1 MVFST
6 HPHSL
11 VIRVQLT
18 QPPGNKA
25 LVTSAVPASA
35 RLPRPVLG
43 WRRFC
48 VASGGSV
55 SSTDIRCACW
65 GIYNPKSSAWRV
77 SSLLIVPGERPN
89 RRAIARMLCPWFFIS
104 AMISRSSMDRNLV
117 WMRWSIRCCG
127 MTWTGIEVRPSTSE
141 RWWIAEAGSPMT
153 WTGIEVRPST

>member
-1 MVFST
+1 MLFQLAFRLNKQCLINGFGT

-55 SSTDIRCACW
+55 LSTDIRCACW

-104 AMISRSSMDRNLV
+104 AMISRSLNGQKLGVDALVDPVLWDDLDRY
-117 WMRWSIRCCG
+117 
-127 MTWTGIEVRPSTSE
+127 
-141 RWWIAEAGSPMT
+141 
-153 WTGIEVRPST
+153 